1 MTWAAPGWQA
11 CADLVQKGDPD
22 RFAALMAA
30 RPAARPALAVLYA
43 YNLELARAPW
53 ASKEPMIA
61 EMRLQWW
68 VDVVAEPTP
77 RAHEVAGPL
86 HALIRERALPVAA
99 LQAMAEARRWD
110 VWSEAFAGPAA
121 FQSYL
126 DATAGALMALSVQAL
141 GGDEA
146 AVALGRKVGSA
157 AGLAGFLRAVPALE
171 ARGRLPLVDGRPAA
185 VQALARAGLLQLH
198 AARQG
203 RTALRSLARDA
214 LLAGWQTRGLLQLAA
229 ADPLAVAEDRLALS
243 EFRRRGTL
251 LWQAF
256 SGRW

>member
-1 MTWAAPGWQA
+1 MSWSAPGWQA

-30 RPAARPALAVLYA
+30 RAAARPALAVLYA
-43 YNLELARAPW
+43 FNLELARAPW
-53 ASKEPMIA
+53 AAKEPMIA

-68 VDVVAEPTP
+68 VDVVAEPAP

-86 HALIRERALPVAA
+86 HALIRECNLPLAL
-99 LQAMAEARRWD
+99 LQGMAEARRWD
-110 VWSEAFAGPAA
+110 AWSEAFDGPAA

-141 GGDEA
+141 GGDAA
-146 AVALGRKVGSA
+146 AVAVGRKFGSA

-185 VQALARAGLLQLH
+185 VQALARAGLLQLQ

-203 RTALRSLARDA
+203 RAALRGLARDA
-214 LLAGWQTRGLLQLAA
+214 LLAGWQTERLLRLAA
-229 ADPLAVAEDRLALS
+229 RDPLAVAEDRLMLS
-243 EFRRRGTL
+243 EFRRRGIL
-251 LWQAF
+251 LWQAV

>member
-11 CADLVQKGDPD
+11 CAGLVQKGDPD

-30 RPAARPALAVLYA
+30 RPQARPALAVLYA
-43 YNLELARAPW
+43 FNLELARAPW
-53 ASKEPMIA
+53 VAKEPMIA

-68 VDVVAEPTP
+68 VDVVAEAAP

-86 HALIRERALPVAA
+86 HALIRERALPVAV

-110 VWSEAFAGPAA
+110 VWSEAFADPAA

-126 DATAGALMALSVQAL
+126 DDTSGGLMALSAQAL
-141 GGDEA
+141 GGDAA
-146 AVALGRKVGSA
+146 AVETARQVGRA

-198 AARQG
+198 SARKG
-203 RTALRSLARDA
+203 RAALRGFARDA
-214 LLAGWQTRGLLQLAA
+214 LLAGWQTEALLRLAA
-229 ADPLAVAEDRLALS
+229 SDPMAVAEDRLTLS
-243 EFRRRGTL
+243 EFRRRGSL
-251 LWQAF
+251 LWQAL